1 MQIIKPVTLGV
12 ADVTSSVT
20 ITETEWTAGSYNTG
34 VQRYKGT
41 TLYEVIASPSTAD
54 DPTVGVVADPPT
66 WKDIGAINQ
75 WKMFDGKYSS
85 QTIDDTEISVTINIA
100 SITNSIA
107 ALNVDGETLSVTMTD
122 SIDGVVYDVEID
134 LIDNSGV
141 IDWWTFYFLEYS
153 QIFDVTLTDLPAYA
167 SADIEVTL
175 SRTSGNV
182 KFGELVLGQTR
193 TIGNTAFGSSVGI
206 LDYSKKQADEFG
218 NYFIEQRAFSKRAE
232 YDVQIE
238 TTEIGGIHRFLSSI
252 RGTPCVFIGDETSEA
267 TIVYGFYRD
276 FDIIISN
283 PALSVCSMSVEGL

>member
-1 MQIIKPVTLGV
+1 MKIIKPRALTTS
-12 ADVTSSVT
+12 DVTSSVT
-20 ITETEWTAGSYNTG
+20 ITESIWSAGTYNKG
-34 VQRYKGT
+34 VQKYKGT
-41 TLYEVIASPSTAD
+41 TLYEVIADPSTSD
-54 DPTVGVVADPPT
+54 DPTVGVLAVPPT

-85 QTIDDTEISVTINIA
+85 QTVDDEEVSVTINIP

-107 ALNVDGETLSVTMTD
+107 ALNIDGETLAVKMTD
-122 SIDGVVYDVEID
+122 SIDGVVYETEID
-134 LIDNSGV
+134 LLDNSGV
-141 IDWWTFYFLEYS
+141 IDWWTFFFLDYS
-153 QIFDVTLTDLPAYA
+153 QIFDVTLSDLPAYA

-175 SRTSGNV
+175 SRGSGDV
-182 KFGELVLGQTR
+182 KFGELVVGQTR

-238 TTEIGGIHRFLSSI
+238 TAEIGGIHRFLSSI
-252 RGTPCVFIGDETSEA
+252 RGTPCVFIGNEDSEA